1 VAAGAQNNKTDL
13 DDRSKDG
20 VSARIVSLRETVA
33 RHMHLYHELD
43 APELP
48 DADFDRLV
56 HELRDLEAAHPELA
70 DAASPAEQVGGA
82 PSTAFAPV
90 QHEVKMA
97 SLDNVFDIDELRA
110 WGERLDRRL
119 GDDSTVAALTCEL
132 KFDGLALSIRYE
144 DGVLVRAATRGD
156 GTTGEDVTHS
166 VKTISDVPHRLPN
179 GAPPVIEVRGEAYM
193 RLSAFETLN
202 EVQEKA
208 GKPLYINPRN
218 TAAGSIRQKD
228 ASAAAERSLSFWP
241 YQLGQM
247 IDGPALD
254 THSAT
259 FEFLTSLG
267 FTVNDHSRVVSSLDE
282 VVSFIEE
289 YAGKRHDLDYEFDGV
304 VVKVDDLESQRLLGS
319 TARAPRWA
327 IAYKMPPEERAT
339 RLIDIPISIG
349 TNGSATPYALLE
361 PVFVGGVTV
370 TNATLHNQDQVRA
383 KDVRPGDM
391 VIVRRAGD
399 VIPEVVGPVLSERP
413 EGSMPWE
420 FPTNCPVCDT
430 TLVRPEGEA
439 RHRCPNV
446 DCPAQVRGRIE
457 HFAQRS
463 AMDIENFGE
472 RTIDL
477 LVTAGKI
484 TDVGDVFLLD
494 PEVLREFEGFG
505 DTSIENLRLG
515 LDHSRTRPLG
525 KVVFSLAIPHVGA
538 TNGEVLAKA
547 FGSIEAIANAT
558 AEQIAAVDG
567 IGPII
572 AESAAEWFA
581 SETGQTIVQ
590 KLHDG
595 GVRPVAPEVSSLEPT
610 LVGKSIVVSGGL
622 ANYGRSE
629 AKSAITDRGGKA
641 PGSVSKSTFALVVG
655 NDPGASKVTKAED
668 LGIPILDEAAF
679 EIMLSTGEL
688 PG

>member
-1 VAAGAQNNKTDL
+1 MAPDQDPAQHNALAK
-13 DDRSKDG
+13 
-20 VSARIVSLRETVA
+20 RIAELREQVA
-33 RHMHLYHELD
+33 RHMRLYHELD

-56 HELRDLEAAHPELA
+56 NDLRDLEAAHPEFA
-70 DAASPAEQVGGA
+70 DVDSPSVQVGGT
-82 PSTAFAPV
+82 PSSAFAPV
-90 QHEVKMA
+90 AHEVKMA
-97 SLDNVFDIDELRA
+97 SLDNAFDLDELRG
-110 WGERLDRRL
+110 WGERLNRRL
-119 GDDSTVAALTCEL
+119 GDESHIQAYTCEL

-166 VKTISDVPHRLPN
+166 VKTIADVPHTLPDS
-179 GAPPVIEVRGEAYM
+179 APAVVEVRGEAYL
-193 RLSAFETLN
+193 RLSAFKRLN
-202 EVQEKA
+202 EAQAAA
-208 GKPLYINPRN
+208 GLDLYVNPRN
-218 TAAGSIRQKD
+218 TAAGSIRQKEVEAV
-228 ASAAAERSLSFWP
+228 ASRGLSFWP
-241 YQLGQM
+241 YQLGQV
-247 IDGPALD
+247 IDGPELT

-267 FTVNDHSRVVSSLDE
+267 FTVNDHSRVVDSMDK
-282 VVSFIEE
+282 VVAFIEE
-289 YAGKRHDLDYEFDGV
+289 FAARRHDLDYEFDGV
-304 VVKVDDLESQRLLGS
+304 VIKVDDLETQRLLGS
-319 TARAPRWA
+319 TSRAPRWA
-327 IAYKMPPEERAT
+327 IAYKMPPEERST

-399 VIPEVVGPVLSERP
+399 VIPEVVGPVLSERDP
-413 EGSMPWE
+413 KSVPWE
-420 FPTNCPVCDT
+420 FPKDCPVCNRP
-430 TLVRPEGEA
+430 LVRPEGEA
-439 RHRCPNV
+439 RHRCPFA

-494 PEVLREFEGFG
+494 PEELREFEGFG
-505 DTSIENLRLG
+505 DTSIENLRAG
-515 LDHSRTRPLG
+515 LESSRTRPLG
-525 KVVFSLAIPHVGA
+525 KVVFALAIPHVGA

-547 FGSIEAIANAT
+547 FGSLETIASAT
-558 AEQIAAVDG
+558 PEQIAAVDG

-581 SETGQTIVQ
+581 SDVGKEIVA
-590 KLHDG
+590 KLHEG
-595 GVRPVAPEVSSLEPT
+595 GVRPVAPEVSSLEST
-610 LVGKSIVVSGGL
+610 LTGKSIVVSGGL
-622 ANYGRSE
+622 ANYGRSD
-629 AKSAITDRGGKA
+629 AKTAIIDRGGKA

-655 NDPGASKVTKAED
+655 NDPGASKVTKAEE
-668 LGIPILDEAAF
+668 LGLPILDEAAF
-679 EIMLSTGEL
+679 EHLLQTGEL
-688 PG
+688 PST

>member
-1 VAAGAQNNKTDL
+1 M
-13 DDRSKDG
+13 R
-20 VSARIVSLRETVA
+20 
-33 RHMHLYHELD
+33 LYHELD
-43 APELP
+43 TPELP

-56 HELRDLEAAHPELA
+56 NELRDLEAAHPEFA
-70 DAASPAEQVGGA
+70 DADSPSVQVGGT
-82 PSTAFAPV
+82 PSSAFAPV
-90 QHEVKMA
+90 AHEVKMA
-97 SLDNVFDIDELRA
+97 SLDNAFDLDELRG
-110 WGERLDRRL
+110 WGERLNRRL
-119 GDDSTVAALTCEL
+119 GDDSHVQAYTCEL

-166 VKTISDVPHRLPN
+166 VKTIADVPHTLP
-179 GAPPVIEVRGEAYM
+179 GSAPAVVEVRGEAYL
-193 RLSAFETLN
+193 RLSAFKRLN
-202 EVQEKA
+202 EAQAAA
-208 GKPLYINPRN
+208 GLDLYVNPRN
-218 TAAGSIRQKD
+218 TAAGSIRQKE
-228 ASAAAERSLSFWP
+228 AEAAASRGLSFWP
-241 YQLGQM
+241 YQLGQV
-247 IDGPALD
+247 IDGPELT

-267 FTVNDHSRVVSSLDE
+267 FTVNDHSRVVDSMDK
-282 VVSFIEE
+282 VVAFIEE
-289 YAGKRHDLDYEFDGV
+289 FAARRHDLDYEFDGV
-304 VVKVDDLESQRLLGS
+304 VVKVDDLETQRLLGS
-319 TARAPRWA
+319 TSRAPRWA

-399 VIPEVVGPVLSERP
+399 VIPEVVGPVLSERDP
-413 EGSMPWE
+413 KSVPWE
-420 FPTNCPVCDT
+420 FPKDCPVCNRP
-430 TLVRPEGEA
+430 LVRPEGEA
-439 RHRCPNV
+439 RHRCPFA

-494 PEVLREFEGFG
+494 PEELREFEGFG
-505 DTSIENLRLG
+505 DTSIENLRTG
-515 LDHSRTRPLG
+515 LESSRTRPLG
-525 KVVFSLAIPHVGA
+525 KVVFALAIPHVGA

-547 FGSIEAIANAT
+547 FGSLETIANAT
-558 AEQIAAVDG
+558 PEQISAVDG

-581 SETGQTIVQ
+581 SDVGKEIVA
-590 KLHDG
+590 KLHEG

-610 LVGKSIVVSGGL
+610 LTGKSIVVSGGL
-622 ANYGRSE
+622 ANYGRSD
-629 AKSAITDRGGKA
+629 AKTAITDRGGKA

-655 NDPGASKVTKAED
+655 NDPGASKVTKAEE
-668 LGIPILDEAAF
+668 LGLPILDEAGF
-679 EIMLSTGEL
+679 EHLLQTGEL
-688 PG
+688 PGVVAVRFAL